1 MYDRINGV
9 NGIVGSIGNFFTS
22 GLGQS
27 LLQIGTTVGTA
38 WLVNEVGGSLN
49 TGQQPPAAAPAPAP
63 AGQPGTIVIQPPAA
77 GNNQAITYTALA
89 LGGAALLYVLL
100 KRK

>member
-1 MYDRINGV
+1 MYSRINGV
-9 NGIVGSIGNFFTS
+9 NGIVGSVSNFFTS

-38 WLVNEVGGSLN
+38 WLVNEIGGSLN
-49 TGQQPPAAAPAPAP
+49 TGQQPPAAAPAPA
-63 AGQPGTIVIQPPAA
+63 GQPGTIVIQQPPAS
-77 GNNQAITYTALA
+77 GGNQAVTYTALA